1 MLSTESSCIIREK
14 VKTKSALE
22 EAAKYLRGRNR
33 TVTETFSLARFKK
46 SSLLE
51 VGVRGLPADAEEAE
65 LCRNFGGGVTLEG
78 GVGMLL
84 LPLPGVKDI
93 PIVL

>member
-1 MLSTESSCIIREK
+1 MNGETEL
-14 VKTKSALE
+14 AFQGN
-22 EAAKYLRGRNR
+22 AKYLRGRNR
-33 TVTETFSLARFKK
+33 TVTDTFSFARFKK
-46 SSLLE
+46 SSLEE

-84 LPLPGVKDI
+84 FLPLPGVKDI